1 MEFLPIAAF
10 WALTLLALLGDGK
23 SLVYLLFSALSFGS
37 FAVIPPGLTGGL
49 TFTPAPMVS
58 LILAARILLTPTGFA
73 FLYQTAFDLRRL
85 LLLMLYWVVAVIVT
99 LLAPRLFAGQ
109 VEVIEVRSTILLLGS
124 VPLQPTTQNLSQLAY
139 MTISIITVFAFACV
153 LKRPGWWTAIL
164 QGLLLG
170 GVVAI
175 VTGLLDMA
183 GQASPI
189 GAALAPFRT
198 ASYALLTDVEILGAK
213 RVVGLMPEASAYGGL
228 CISLIAAL
236 HFLGR
241 LTPNALMRDTI
252 RPLVVLGLIV
262 MAALSTSSAAYVA
275 LGVFAGVA
283 GLEWVW
289 RLLTAGSGRTDLRR
303 LWREGAFGIAAVM
316 ALALVIMANPGVLS
330 PAVEMVD
337 RMVFQKTTT
346 SSFKERTM
354 WTAVSWRALWDTY
367 GFGVG
372 LGGTR
377 ASNAF
382 VAVAS
387 NTGVLGAALFYGFLA
402 WLFLRP
408 LPDSPDLARGAMA
421 AARWAFLPGF
431 TVGLMVGTSANFGAL
446 AALYFAILAVAA
458 PSASRVERELRPR
471 RLIRNPGRA
480 IAFSR
485 RP

>member
-1 MEFLPIAAF
+1 MIVRFCWCVLQAEDGIRDYDVTGVQTCALPI
-10 WALTLLALLGDGK
+10 
-23 SLVYLLFSALSFGS
+23 
-37 FAVIPPGLTGGL
+37 
-49 TFTPAPMVS
+49 
-58 LILAARILLTPTGFA
+58 
-73 FLYQTAFDLRRL
+73 
-85 LLLMLYWVVAVIVT
+85 
-99 LLAPRLFAGQ
+99 
-109 VEVIEVRSTILLLGS
+109 
-124 VPLQPTTQNLSQLAY
+124 
-139 MTISIITVFAFACV
+139 
-153 LKRPGWWTAIL
+153 
-164 QGLLLG
+164 
-170 GVVAI
+170 
-175 VTGLLDMA
+175 
-183 GQASPI
+183 
-189 GAALAPFRT
+189 
-198 ASYALLTDVEILGAK
+198 
-213 RVVGLMPEASAYGGL
+213 
-228 CISLIAAL
+228 
-236 HFLGR
+236 
-241 LTPNALMRDTI
+241 
-252 RPLVVLGLIV
+252 
-262 MAALSTSSAAYVA
+262 
-275 LGVFAGVA
+275 
-283 GLEWVW
+283 
-289 RLLTAGSGRTDLRR
+289 
-303 LWREGAFGIAAVM
+303 
-316 ALALVIMANPGVLS
+316 
-330 PAVEMVD
+330 
-337 RMVFQKTTT
+337 
-346 SSFKERTM
+346 